1 MAPERGKRLNATFVA
16 DVHREWTTIH
26 IEEVPDQSGSVEG
39 TSVTATSAGEA
50 PDNFDVLFDTAS
62 TGTAWWVRHRD
73 GRRNLLPV
81 GRWLGGEHADADD
94 RAVDE
99 TLLALCR
106 GRTIDLACG
115 PGRLVEELRRRGVS
129 AMGVDTSPAAVALVR
144 ERGAKAELAD
154 IFDIVPHEG
163 HWDTVLLVDGN
174 IGIGGDPGRV
184 IGRAHDIACESG
196 TVHVEVAAPGTG
208 FVAERLRIESDET
221 AGPWYDWARI
231 DADTL
236 APLAAARGL
245 VPVGVTAIAGRHFAH
260 FVKPPYSSAPE
271 TSE

>member
-1 MAPERGKRLNATFVA
+1 M
-16 DVHREWTTIH
+16 
-26 IEEVPDQSGSVEG
+26 
-39 TSVTATSAGEA
+39 TASSTGEA
-50 PDNFDVLFDTAS
+50 PDSFDALFTTAEPCA
-62 TGTAWWVRHRD
+62 TWWVRHRH
-73 GRRNLLPV
+73 GPRHPLPV

-154 IFDIVPHEG
+154 IFETVPHEG
-163 HWDTVLLVDGN
+163 QWDTVLLVDGN

-184 IGRAHDIACESG
+184 ISRAHDIACESG
-196 TVHVEVAAPGTG
+196 TVHVEVDSPGTG
-208 FVAERLRIESDET
+208 FVAECLRIESDET

-245 VPVGVTAIAGRHFAH
+245 VPVGVTSIASRHFAH
-260 FVKPPYSSAPE
+260 FVKPPYGSAPE
-271 TSE
+271 TRE